1 MEREQ
6 NQTFKI
12 MTTYYLPIG
21 LISAIACVFNA
32 VNHLSFDL
40 MLNYKAT
47 MIIFAILVGLFICL
61 FYSFYVLDTIFI
73 VRNLKVN
80 IRVGIMLMIVSILN
94 IMTQLFI
101 SRNDDM
107 LFLVLS
113 SSIITCLTSVA
124 LLVTYI
130 AEYFYDKKH
139 QIDIENNQI

>member
-1 MEREQ
+1 M

-12 MTTYYLPIG
+12 LTTCYLPIG
-21 LISAIACVFNA
+21 LIFAIACVFNA
-32 VNHLSFDL
+32 VNHLSLDL
-40 MLNYKAT
+40 MLNYQAT
-47 MIIFAILVGLFICL
+47 MIIFAILVGLIICL

-80 IRVGIMLMIVSILN
+80 IRFGIILMVVAILN

-101 SRNDDM
+101 SKDDTM
-107 LFLVLS
+107 LFWVLS
-113 SSIITCLTSVA
+113 SSIITCLTSIA

-139 QIDIENNQI
+139 LIDVENK

>member
-1 MEREQ
+1 MDKEM

-12 MTTYYLPIG
+12 LTTFYLPIG

-130 AEYFYDKKH
+130 AEYFYDTKH
-139 QIDIENNQI
+139 QIDVENNEK

>member
-1 MEREQ
+1 MDKET

-12 MTTYYLPIG
+12 LTTCYLPIG
-21 LISAIACVFNA
+21 LFSAIACVFNA

-40 MLNYKAT
+40 MLNYQAT
-47 MIIFAILVGLFICL
+47 MVIFAILVGLIICL

-101 SRNDDM
+101 SKDDTM
-107 LFLVLS
+107 LFWVLS
-113 SSIITCLTSVA
+113 SSIITCLISIA

-130 AEYFYDKKH
+130 AEYFYDTKH
-139 QIDIENNQI
+139 QIDVENNEK

>member
-1 MEREQ
+1 M

-12 MTTYYLPIG
+12 LTTCYLPLG

-130 AEYFYDKKH
+130 AEYFYDTKH
-139 QIDIENNQI
+139 QIDVENNEK

>member
-12 MTTYYLPIG
+12 MTTCYLPIG

-130 AEYFYDKKH
+130 AEYFYDTKH
-139 QIDIENNQI
+139 QIDVENNEK